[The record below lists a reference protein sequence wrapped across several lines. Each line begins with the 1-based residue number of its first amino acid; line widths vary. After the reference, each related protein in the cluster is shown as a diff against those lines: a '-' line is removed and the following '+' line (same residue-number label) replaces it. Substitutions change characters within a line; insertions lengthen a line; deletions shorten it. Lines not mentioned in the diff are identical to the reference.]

1 MKIFN
6 QLQKLTLCI
15 FVLLITILFYQC
27 KPKSES
33 KMPTEPPQFK
43 ISLAQWSIHR
53 ALDSGKL
60 KAENFAAIAKNDFG
74 INAIEY
80 VNQFYKDHASDRVFW
95 EKMRATADSLEV
107 KSLLIMVD
115 NEGDLGNPIQEERMK
130 AVENHFKWVDAAHI
144 LGCHSI
150 RINAFGE
157 GSKDEVQRAMIDAL
171 KKLCTYAA
179 KDSINVLIENHGLY
193 SSDGQWIAEIMK
205 GVNMA
210 NVGTLPDFGNW
221 CTSAKWGSTE
231 EGKDCNEEYDRY
243 KGVEEMLPFARGV
256 SAKSYA
262 FNEQGDETII
272 DYSRMLKFAKESGFS
287 GYIGIEY
294 EGSQLSE
301 RDGILATKAL
311 LEKVTKGK

>member
-1 MKIFN
+1 MKLFH
-6 QLQKLTLCI
+6 QLQKPGPWSL
-15 FVLLITILFYQC
+15 VLIIIMLFHQC
-27 KPKSES
+27 KPNSEN
-33 KMPTEPPQFK
+33 KLTEELPQLK

-74 INAIEY
+74 ISAIEY
-80 VNQFYKDHASDRVFW
+80 VNQFYSDHASDRAFW

-107 KSLLIMVD
+107 TSLLIMVD
-115 NEGDLGNPIQEERMK
+115 NEGDLGNPNPEERMK

-157 GSKDEVQRAMIDAL
+157 GSKEEVQRAMIDAL
-171 KKLCTYAA
+171 KKLCAYAA

-205 GVNMA
+205 EVNMP

-221 CTSAKWGSTE
+221 CTGAKWGSTQ
-231 EGKDCNEEYDRY
+231 EGKDCKEEYDRY
-243 KGVEEMLPFARGV
+243 KGVAEMLPFAHGV

-262 FNEQGDETII
+262 FGDRGDETTI
-272 DYSRMLKFAKESGFS
+272 DYSRMLKIVKESGFS

-311 LEKVTKGK
+311 LEKL